1 MIDDLVK
8 RLRDKVEASRI
19 YDDDEELLDEAAE
32 EIELLRKRISVM
44 EVEKSLA
51 DACLTSGYVR
61 QTFETGTGDFSKFQ
75 GKKDE

>member
-1 MIDDLVK
+1 MTDILNRAADNLWS
-8 RLRDKVEASRI
+8 EGW
-19 YDDDEELLDEAAE
+19 DEEAAAVREAAE
-32 EIELLRKRISVM
+32 EILRLRKRIAVM
-44 EVEKSLA
+44 EMEKSLA